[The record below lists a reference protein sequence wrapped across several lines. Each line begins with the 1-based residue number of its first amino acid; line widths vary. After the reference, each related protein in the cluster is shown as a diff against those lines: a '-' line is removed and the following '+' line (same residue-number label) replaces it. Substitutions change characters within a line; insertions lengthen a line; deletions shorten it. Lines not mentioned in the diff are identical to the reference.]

1 MHEHVS
7 CRIPLFTF
15 YFFFYFSAVILNN
28 GWNEHAKANTANP
41 SDHYQAMIN
50 IPKPNIMVGNQ
61 ADG

>member
-7 CRIPLFTF
+7 WRISIFT
-15 YFFFYFSAVILNN
+15 FYFSAVILNSV
-28 GWNEHAKANTANP
+28 WNERAKANIANP

-61 ADG
+61 ADR